1 MTPARP
7 GARCRAD
14 GERQRVPSPPRSA
27 LRDAAW
33 RPTRPQLVRLLV
45 GLSVFGFGEALIVL
59 SKLGNS
65 PWTVLAAGVAK
76 QTGLEI
82 GTATILVSIVVL
94 LLWIPLRE
102 RPGFGTIANA
112 IVIGLAIDATLAV
125 FSSPDAPALRVA
137 LLLGGI
143 ATVGLGSGL
152 YINAALGRGPRDGLM
167 TSLHHHTGRP
177 LVVVRTAIELTAL
190 VIGIALGGLFGIG
203 TIAFALLIGPA
214 VHLAL
219 RMLPQ
224 SAPLPAE
231 VDPVQN

>member
-1 MTPARP
+1 M
-7 GARCRAD
+7 
-14 GERQRVPSPPRSA
+14 
-27 LRDAAW
+27 
-33 RPTRPQLVRLLV
+33 RLLI
-45 GLSVFGFGEALIVL
+45 GLCVFGAGEALIVR
-59 SKLGNS
+59 SALGNS

-82 GTATILVSIVVL
+82 GTATIAISVVVL

-102 RPGFGTIANA
+102 RPGFGTVANA
-112 IVIGLAIDATLAV
+112 IVVGLAIDATLGLFAA
-125 FSSPDAPALRVA
+125 PDALALRVA

-167 TSLHHHTGRP
+167 TSLSHHTGRP
-177 LVVVRTAIELTAL
+177 IVIVRTAIELTAL
-190 VIGIALGGLFGIG
+190 VIGVALGGLFGIG

-219 RMLPQ
+219 RLLPQ
-224 SAPLPAE
+224 SVPAGTY

>member
-1 MTPARP
+1 MS
-7 GARCRAD
+7 
-14 GERQRVPSPPRSA
+14 SPPRSA

-33 RPTRPQLVRLLV
+33 RPTGPQLARLVL

-59 SKLGNS
+59 STLGNS
-65 PWTVLAAGVAK
+65 PWTVLAAGVAR

-112 IVIGLAIDATLAV
+112 IVIGLAIDATLAL
-125 FSSPDAPALRVA
+125 FSSPDALAMRIA

-143 ATVGLGSGL
+143 ATVGVGSGL

-177 LVVVRTAIELTAL
+177 LVLVRTAIELTAL
-190 VIGIALGGLFGIG
+190 AIGIALGGLFGIG

-214 VHLAL
+214 VHFAL
-219 RMLPQ
+219 RILPQ
-224 SAPLPAE
+224 STPVPVD

>member
-1 MTPARP
+1 MSSPAP
-7 GARCRAD
+7 
-14 GERQRVPSPPRSA
+14 SA

-33 RPTRPQLVRLLV
+33 RPTPAQLVRLLA
-45 GLSVFGFGEALIVL
+45 GLTVFGFGEALIVL

-65 PWTVLAAGVAK
+65 PWTVLASGVSK
-76 QTGLEI
+76 QTGLDI
-82 GTATILVSIVVL
+82 GTATILISVVVL

-112 IVIGLAIDATLAV
+112 IVVGLAIDATLGL
-125 FSSPDAPALRVA
+125 FSSPDAPGPARRCCCSA
-137 LLLGGI
+137 ASPI
-143 ATVGLGSGL
+143 VGLGSGL

-167 TSLHHHTGRP
+167 TSLSHHTGRP
-177 LVVVRTAIELTAL
+177 IALVRTAIELTAL
-190 VIGIALGGLFGIG
+190 VVGVALGGLFGIG

-219 RMLPQ
+219 RLLPQ
-224 SAPLPAE
+224 SAPLPAY